1 MIKIIAY
8 QIAENTNLKKF
19 KIEYAG
25 ALINSTS
32 FELFYRYEQG
42 YIFVLNYGV
51 VVFANVDDVKRSSF
65 ISLLLNYCT
74 NNLDQRLQEDFI
86 IAKKD
91 IPQPEFSYNYL
102 SVKEIND
109 DVIRIAMLQVAQS
122 LALDFYQEVAQ
133 HLFDD
138 TVNLTNQLE
147 TYGKLKISKRNLLK
161 FIGKTLNTKTLTIQV
176 IAPRTGKGATS
187 VPPGNDDQIFITGEL
202 DRETAYPGQQVT
214 WRIRLY
220 TQLSVEGADL
230 IELPDF
236 NGFYSKEKRR
246 FDTRVQYQ
254 TEGGKKYAVKT
265 LHEEALF
272 PQEPKELTIGAAKVR
287 AAVESEGGW
296 ACCWAQGR
304 YCCKRNPFA

>member
-51 VVFANVDDVKRSSF
+51 VVFANVDDVQRSSF

-161 FIGKTLNTKTLTIQV
+161 FIGKTLNTKNRIIDNLYIYDTPSVVWEDEFLGKVNDGLTFTFDISIRFKELEYMLKRVESNLAVFVELANAEESKRLEWIV
-176 IAPRTGKGATS
+176 IIL
-187 VPPGNDDQIFITGEL
+187 IFIEIL
-202 DRETAYPGQQVT
+202 HLFLN
-214 WRIRLY
+214 RIF
-220 TQLSVEGADL
+220 Q
-230 IELPDF
+230 
-236 NGFYSKEKRR
+236 
-246 FDTRVQYQ
+246 
-254 TEGGKKYAVKT
+254 
-265 LHEEALF
+265 
-272 PQEPKELTIGAAKVR
+272 
-287 AAVESEGGW
+287 
-296 ACCWAQGR
+296 
-304 YCCKRNPFA
+304 